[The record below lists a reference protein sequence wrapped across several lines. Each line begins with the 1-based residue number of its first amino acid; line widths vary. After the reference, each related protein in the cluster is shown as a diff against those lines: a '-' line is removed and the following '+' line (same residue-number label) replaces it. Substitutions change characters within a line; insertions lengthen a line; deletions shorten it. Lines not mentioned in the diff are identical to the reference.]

1 MRLKFHLLM
10 STCTR
15 QCKVWSKD
23 AECMWPK
30 DVECIWPKAECMWP
44 KDAEVYVTELRAKAS
59 RE

>member
-1 MRLKFHLLM
+1 
-10 STCTR
+10 
-15 QCKVWSKD
+15 
-23 AECMWPK
+23 MWPK